1 MKTGFSAGTMRGVE
15 VKQYF
20 IGIDLGGTNMKIG
33 LVHQNGK
40 VIRETE
46 KPTQKEEGPDGVIRR
61 MVRYAQDL
69 AQDARVAWSEIGGV
83 GVGLPGFL
91 DIPGGVVK
99 YLTNLGWRDIP
110 IRGQLESAF
119 KVPVKIDNDANVAA
133 LGEVWAGAG
142 AGEQNV
148 VCITLGTGVGGG
160 IIAGGKLLHGAR
172 GVAGEI
178 GHIPIDPDG
187 ALCNCGRT
195 GCLETI
201 SSATGMVRMVHKAIQ
216 QGESSALSS
225 LAHRGDLS
233 TKDIFEQAKNGDPLA
248 EKTVEKAVD
257 ALAEAMAVLS
267 VVVNPS
273 LFIVGGGVSKA
284 GEALL
289 VPLEKHYRKKVQ
301 QNAGEGVKIKLARLG
316 NQAGFIGAAGLLAR
330 MEK

>member
-1 MKTGFSAGTMRGVE
+1 M
-15 VKQYF
+15 KQYF

-33 LVHQNGK
+33 LVHQNGR
-40 VIRETE
+40 VIKKTE
-46 KPTQKEEGPDGVIRR
+46 KPTLKEEGPDGVIRR
-61 MVRYAQDL
+61 MVRYAQEL
-69 AQDARVAWSEIGGV
+69 ARDARVSWSKIGGV

-110 IRGQLESAF
+110 IRDQLESAF
-119 KVPVKIDNDANVAA
+119 EVPVKIDNDANVAA
-133 LGEVWAGAG
+133 LGEVWTGAG

-160 IIAGGKLLHGAR
+160 IIADGKLLHGAR

-178 GHIPIDPDG
+178 GHIPIDPKG
-187 ALCNCGRT
+187 TLCNCGRI

-201 SSATGMVRMVHKAIQ
+201 SSATGMVRMVHEAIEA
-216 QGESSALSS
+216 GEDSS
-225 LAHRGDLS
+225 LASLVQKGALS
-233 TKDIFEQAKNGDPLA
+233 TKEIFEEAQKGDPLA
-248 EKTVEKAVD
+248 KNTVERAVD
-257 ALAEAMAVLS
+257 ALAQAMAVLS

-273 LFIVGGGVSKA
+273 LFIIGGGVSKA

-289 VPLEKHYRKKVQ
+289 VPLGDHYRKRVQ
-301 QNAGEGVKIKLARLG
+301 QNAGQGVKIELARLG